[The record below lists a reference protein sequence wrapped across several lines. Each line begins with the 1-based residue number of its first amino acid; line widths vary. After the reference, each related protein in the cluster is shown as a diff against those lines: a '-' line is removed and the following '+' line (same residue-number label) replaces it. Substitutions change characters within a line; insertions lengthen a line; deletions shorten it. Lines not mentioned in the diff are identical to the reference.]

1 MDTFIHWVG
10 NDWLAERVDGS
21 VGLCSVGEGGSRGGG
36 SLVHRKVDE
45 IAAYTNNLMLKFE
58 FFCSD
63 RDGSQS
69 VSDFTC
75 GLFSEKKASRQATDY
90 DLDAPLSSATR
101 PRIPWRCSQSL
112 FTQGSTYYVFFFLL
126 LLLLLFFFP
135 LHQLQNVR

>member
-1 MDTFIHWVG
+1 MDTFIHRVG

-21 VGLCSVGEGGSRGGG
+21 VGLCSVGEGDFRGG
-36 SLVHRKVDE
+36 SLVHGKVDE
-45 IAAYTNNLMLKFE
+45 IAAYTDILMLKFD

-63 RDGSQS
+63 RDGPLS

-75 GLFSEKKASRQATDY
+75 GLFSEKKARRQATDQ

-112 FTQGSTYYVFFFLL
+112 FT
-126 LLLLLFFFP
+126 
-135 LHQLQNVR
+135 